1 MYMYIYAQVSESVRE
16 RNRGRDACAH
26 KPDMSC
32 CHVPPG
38 EAPTRMAPIAI
49 LSSTPKIWHKAYA
62 ISGMKRYRLA
72 KPVATAL
79 GFAAAFL
86 KSSTVD
92 VAPKPR
98 PTMNKKTKLSAV
110 KALSRV
116 LSTAM
121 IATKDLL
128 CPQGKE
134 KLAITYFL
142 HYIYYRRPSAEK
154 KESNSTPPILRY
166 ASF

>member
-1 MYMYIYAQVSESVRE
+1 M
-16 RNRGRDACAH
+16 
-26 KPDMSC
+26 
-32 CHVPPG
+32 
-38 EAPTRMAPIAI
+38 
-49 LSSTPKIWHKAYA
+49 
-62 ISGMKRYRLA
+62 
-72 KPVATAL
+72 ATAL

-142 HYIYYRRPSAEK
+142 HYIILITDGPAPRK
-154 KESNSTPPILRY
+154 KSQIRLLRY
-166 ASF
+166 SDMQVSEASDNIVSYVYDQLDLIELQY